1 MNLDSLLSLS
11 PVIPVVTIEDA
22 GRAVPLARALLEGGV
37 PVIEVTLRSGA
48 ALKSIERISA
58 QVSGM
63 TVLAGTVC
71 TGEQVRDSL
80 QAGARGLVSPGITDR
95 LAGAV
100 QAYGATWLPGVASA
114 SDIMLGLELGLSR
127 FKLFPASVVGG
138 AEALGAYAG
147 PFPKV
152 RFCPTGGIGR
162 DAAARYLSLGNVI
175 CVGGSW
181 LAPGSLVAA
190 QDWTQIRANA
200 AFAAGLPRASH

>member
-1 MNLDSLLSLS
+1 MTLDSLLSLS

-37 PVIEVTLRSGA
+37 PIIEVTLRTGA
-48 ALKSIERISA
+48 ALESIERISA
-58 QVSGM
+58 QVPGM

-71 TGEQVRDSL
+71 TGTQVRDSL

-138 AEALGAYAG
+138 TEALGAYAG
-147 PFPKV
+147 PFPEV

-162 DAAARYLSLGNVI
+162 DAAARYLTLGNVT

-181 LAPGSLVAA
+181 LAPGPLVAA
-190 QDWTQIRANA
+190 EDWAQIRANA
-200 AFAAGLPRASH
+200 AFAATLQRQAV